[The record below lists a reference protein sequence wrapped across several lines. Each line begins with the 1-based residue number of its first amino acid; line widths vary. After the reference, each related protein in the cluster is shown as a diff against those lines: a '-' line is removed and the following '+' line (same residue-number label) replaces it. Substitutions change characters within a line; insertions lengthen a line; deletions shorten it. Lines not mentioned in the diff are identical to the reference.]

1 MIERYIDYGGE
12 GRREKKGRG
21 SEGKRD
27 RVRERETERRWVGAC
42 GRLETLV
49 WFSQTGA
56 ERRSTAVFVCVRVY
70 LTLAEPGFSA
80 WQEQENQSDRGTDRQ
95 ISTANH
101 RQTVGGSSL
110 DVSV

>member
-1 MIERYIDYGGE
+1 MFVRTEEPCVTTSVCDREIYRLRRGGE

-49 WFSQTGA
+49 WFSQTEA
-56 ERRSTAVFVCVRVY
+56 ERRSTA
-70 LTLAEPGFSA
+70 L
-80 WQEQENQSDRGTDRQ
+80 
-95 ISTANH
+95 
-101 RQTVGGSSL
+101 
-110 DVSV
+110 